1 MTRKDL
7 AEKKIDRLDGIEDA
21 IQMIQILD
29 YDECI
34 AALND
39 VRRMPYSIHKALI
52 DRAKS
57 LKGNTFELI
66 VAGMQAIV
74 KY

>member
-7 AEKKIDRLDGIEDA
+7 AAKKIDRLNSVEDA
-21 IQMIQILD
+21 IQMIQILN

-34 AALND
+34 AALNG
-39 VRRMPYSIHKALI
+39 VHRMPSVMHKALI

-57 LKGNTFELI
+57 LKGVTYELI
-66 VAGMQAIV
+66 VAGIQAV
-74 KY
+74 VNC

>member
-7 AEKKIDRLDGIEDA
+7 AEKKIDHLENMEQVFELINL
-21 IQMIQILD
+21 LD

-34 AALND
+34 AALHG
-39 VRRMPYSIHKALI
+39 VKGMPNNIYKALM

-57 LKGNTFELI
+57 LKGITFELI
-66 VAGMQAIV
+66 VAGIQATV
-74 KY
+74 NC

>member
-7 AEKKIDRLDGIEDA
+7 AEKRIEKLENMEQA
-21 IQMIQILD
+21 FEMISILD

-34 AALND
+34 VALKG
-39 VRRMPYSIHKALI
+39 VERMPPIMHKALI

-57 LKGNTFELI
+57 LKGNTLGLI
-66 VAGMQAIV
+66 TAGIQAIV
-74 KY
+74 NC

>member
-7 AEKKIDRLDGIEDA
+7 VEKKIDRLESMEQA
-21 IQMIQILD
+21 MEMISILE

-34 AALND
+34 AALNG
-39 VRRMPYSIHKALI
+39 VKKMPCNIHKALM

-57 LKGNTFELI
+57 LKGVTLDLI
-66 VAGMQAIV
+66 VAGMQATV
-74 KY
+74 NC

>member
-7 AEKKIDRLDGIEDA
+7 AAKKIDGLNSVEDA
-21 IQMIQILD
+21 IQMIQILN

-34 AALND
+34 AALNG
-39 VRRMPYSIHKALI
+39 VKRMPSNIHKALI

-57 LKGNTFELI
+57 LKGVTYELI
-66 VAGMQAIV
+66 VAGIQATV
-74 KY
+74 NC

>member
-7 AEKKIDRLDGIEDA
+7 AEKKIDKLESMEEA
-21 IQMIQILD
+21 IQMIQILN

-34 AALND
+34 AALKG
-39 VRRMPYSIHKALI
+39 VKRMPSNIHKALM

-57 LKGNTFELI
+57 LKGNTLELI

-74 KY
+74 NY

>member
-7 AEKKIDRLDGIEDA
+7 AEKKIDRLDSMEEA
-21 IQMIQILD
+21 IQMIQILN

-34 AALND
+34 AALNG
-39 VRRMPYSIHKALI
+39 VKRMPSNIHKALI

-57 LKGNTFELI
+57 LKGNTLELI

-74 KY
+74 NY